1 MHKQTV
7 EPDIVDAPMAEI
19 EYYIVVYLTDIYVV
33 DEQTPWQ
40 ATILIGLNQPW
51 WHVWCLKSKNNGPY
65 II

>member
-51 WHVWCLKSKNNGPY
+51 
-65 II
+65 